1 MSNKQEMQ
9 IAKIEEMNNLLK
21 SFRAKKREI
30 MPSAKDFEEYKA
42 DNYNKLINWLNEFS
56 KKLSFE
62 IIVTFRKDVPSA
74 KVRFYQKAK
83 ETDDT
88 TTKKETAVQTE
99 NETAVQTENET
110 VGTFEIIVGAPDKI
124 KTYDYYDLINRC
136 FAEYTRNDNKVPA
149 GNYYDSILNI
159 VSSIADEAQAIKTII
174 LDSVEKELYRQ
185 INEEDKELSDCIRQM
200 NRY

>member
-21 SFRAKKREI
+21 NFRAKKREI

-62 IIVTFRKDVPSA
+62 IIVTFRKEAPSA
-74 KVRFYQKAK
+74 KVRFYQKIK
-83 ETDDT
+83 ETDELA
-88 TTKKETAVQTE
+88 TKKEAAVQPE
-99 NETAVQTENET
+99 AET

-185 INEEDKELSDCIRQM
+185 INEEDKELSECIRQM